1 MAKLNREITL
11 AANTG
16 SDTLQEVISTHAQSF
31 NAINVATALH
41 RLSRLHPS
49 DNVARGPL
57 VQSASLQVL
66 LLRTVE
72 VLRQTTTECDSK
84 AVSTIAYSLAG
95 LGVRDAD
102 VAKSVV
108 EASLKRLSGF
118 DRQGVANL
126 TWALSKLPKV
136 EKRASLARKL
146 ALLAR
151 DLVWHFLPQELCNV
165 LWALCKLGVR
175 DNKLMSLASEAVRGN
190 LERFTPQGLST
201 LAAAFAR
208 AGVFVEAL
216 LDEIGEQAQAR
227 VMEFNVRDAA
237 QLVWS
242 HAKFKL
248 CREPLLQQL
257 CNRAASL
264 VEGEGAEIVVSFLW
278 SFGTLRWVPDKR
290 FMKSLASR
298 AIALVPKL
306 GAHRSVRLLTALAKL
321 AFHKSS
327 QLTCLTESLQES
339 LELLHPRMG
348 AQEVGISAWALATL
362 KPRGWKKLLGKLVS
376 RASDDEVLPDLT
388 WWSIAHLEFA
398 IRAALQKAPNC
409 KPLAAAPE
417 LLQLLTHR
425 CEEQV
430 EQIQE
435 ASRVFQD
442 APLVAAAA
450 CEPWGRFKC
459 ASGKTALVFGPGRH
473 VRRSLQRS
481 GFQVTQWYR
490 YALGM
495 KKAQAWPPSG
505 VFDAAAMKYPD
516 SYEAFEYALHAV
528 AASLPLGAPTWV
540 YGDVQEGVLSTT
552 RAIKGLFKLLEIQED
567 GDARVV
573 FLKRTNGQ
581 ARACLESWFK
591 EDTVTLATT
600 ARKWWSMPG
609 LFAGGF
615 VDVMSRFLLDT
626 MEKVWNTE
634 SSERPGWS
642 SSRQCKV
649 LDFASGTG
657 VLAAGLSSLLP
668 GKNEL
673 WLIDADSV
681 ALQAASKNL
690 PDAHTVLADGFKGVQ
705 TADKPL
711 QPCHL
716 IVSNPPVHQ
725 GHADDLRV
733 LIELLE
739 QAPHWLLKDG
749 EMWLVTQEHI
759 PTGRLF
765 DMATGSHLKCEITT
779 YATED
784 GRFVVWRATYQPA
797 SRKRKLETDTEWE
810 SATERSECLLF
821 WRVRPVWAQGS
832 EAPPEY
838 ELWVDFRAQRNVK
851 LGELA
856 ATSLLQPPKVKEDL
870 LNLAKGLQQKFD
882 SIGVELPKG
891 KLISGVMV
899 DKQFVQEALHR
910 QAIQLAADAD
920 SLAMEAADVSTSTDH
935 CLQNLEEL
943 AERLKKIVLQG
954 TNGTASDRQSLAAQ
968 AGHSARVSQHP
979 ISRMDH
985 SSRRA
990 VLMERIA
997 LAEKRR
1003 AAAEDEAKLARLET
1017 MNRLAEMHRN
1027 DHRRLGDASGSS
1039 MSSWK
1044 AEFEAF
1050 LGKQRAHADKLARE
1064 TQNETTTKLAES
1076 LASATSAVEA
1086 STPDARKYMQ
1096 TLLNLTRALAALE
1109 AVREMQ
1115 VPVYTASKEVEGE
1128 RLEGNAFFVC
1138 SAEDGMPIAC
1148 LAPQQIRLSSQQPH
1162 AAEEVWGFA
1171 EESMS
1176 KAEREQKE
1184 AEEMKQYEA
1193 GLKDPSK
1200 YVMPPRKRM
1209 RELLG
1214 LPPEKKTV
1222 SKGQLLAKTLPPDA
1236 LLWGRALMQRF
1247 KEKGGSV
1254 SYNLKVDRERKA
1266 ACTRVRH

>member
-11 AANTG
+11 AANIG
-16 SDTLQEVISTHAQSF
+16 SETLQEVISTHAQKF

-49 DNVARGPL
+49 NNLARGPL
-57 VQSASLQVL
+57 AQSTSLQVL
-66 LLRTVE
+66 LLRTLE

-84 AVSTIAYSLAG
+84 AVSTIAYSVAG
-95 LGVRDAD
+95 LGVRDVD

-108 EASLKRLSGF
+108 EASFNRLPGL

-126 TWALSKLPKV
+126 TWALSKMPKV

-146 ALLAR
+146 ALLAH
-151 DLVWHFLPQELCNV
+151 DLVWDFLPQELCNV
-165 LWALCKLGVR
+165 LWALSKLGVR
-175 DNKLMSLASEAVRGN
+175 DNKLMSLASDAVRGN

-208 AGVFVEAL
+208 MGVFVEAL

-248 CREPLLQQL
+248 CRETLLQLL

-278 SFGTLRWVPDKR
+278 SFGTLRWVPNKR
-290 FMKSLASR
+290 FMKSLAAR

-327 QLTCLTESLQES
+327 QMTCLTESLQES

-348 AQEVGISAWALATL
+348 ASEVGISAWALATL
-362 KPRGWKKLLGKLVS
+362 KPRGWKTLLGRLVS
-376 RASDDEVLPDLT
+376 RASDDEVLSDLN

-430 EQIQE
+430 EQIRE
-435 ASRVFQD
+435 ASRTFHD

-450 CEPWGRFKC
+450 CEPWGRLKC
-459 ASGKTALVFGPGRH
+459 ASAKTALVFGPGRH

-495 KKAQAWPPSG
+495 KKAQAWPPAG

-528 AASLPLGAPTWV
+528 AASLPLGAPAWV

-552 RAIKGLFKLLEIQED
+552 KAIKGLFKLLDIQED

-573 FLKRTNGQ
+573 FLQRTNGQ
-581 ARACLESWFK
+581 ARTCLESWFK
-591 EDTVTLATT
+591 EDTVTLLSAT

-615 VDVMSRFLLDT
+615 VDVMSKFLLDT
-626 MEKVWNTE
+626 MEKVWNE

-668 GKNEL
+668 GKNEV

-690 PDAHTVLADGFKGVQ
+690 PNAHAVLADGFKGVQ

-739 QAPHWLLKDG
+739 QAPHWLVTDG

-765 DMATGSHLKCEITT
+765 DMARGIHLRQCEITT

-784 GRFVVWRATYQPA
+784 GRFVVWRATYQLPA
-797 SRKRKLETDTEWE
+797 SRKRKQLETDTVECQ
-810 SATERSECLLF
+810 SAKKRSEFVLPF
-821 WRVRPVWAQGS
+821 WTVRSVWAQGS

-899 DKQFVQEALHR
+899 DKQFVQEAL
-910 QAIQLAADAD
+910 D
-920 SLAMEAADVSTSTDH
+920 
-935 CLQNLEEL
+935 
-943 AERLKKIVLQG
+943 
-954 TNGTASDRQSLAAQ
+954 
-968 AGHSARVSQHP
+968 
-979 ISRMDH
+979 
-985 SSRRA
+985 
-990 VLMERIA
+990 
-997 LAEKRR
+997 
-1003 AAAEDEAKLARLET
+1003 
-1017 MNRLAEMHRN
+1017 
-1027 DHRRLGDASGSS
+1027 
-1039 MSSWK
+1039 
-1044 AEFEAF
+1044 
-1050 LGKQRAHADKLARE
+1050 
-1064 TQNETTTKLAES
+1064 
-1076 LASATSAVEA
+1076 
-1086 STPDARKYMQ
+1086 
-1096 TLLNLTRALAALE
+1096 

-1115 VPVYTASKEVEGE
+1115 VPVYTASSDPQAECCGSFVLSDFA
-1128 RLEGNAFFVC
+1128 RLNNFAC
-1138 SAEDGMPIAC
+1138 AEA
-1148 LAPQQIRLSSQQPH
+1148 
-1162 AAEEVWGFA
+1162 
-1171 EESMS
+1171 
-1176 KAEREQKE
+1176 
-1184 AEEMKQYEA
+1184 
-1193 GLKDPSK
+1193 
-1200 YVMPPRKRM
+1200 KRW
-1209 RELLG
+1209 R
-1214 LPPEKKTV
+1214 V
-1222 SKGQLLAKTLPPDA
+1222 SWP
-1236 LLWGRALMQRF
+1236 
-1247 KEKGGSV
+1247 
-1254 SYNLKVDRERKA
+1254 
-1266 ACTRVRH
+1266 